1 MSEEH
6 GTVKKAGWGC
16 FGCGLGLLISMLLVC
31 GSIVLGLVWIGSMI
45 PGETAHGSSSPDD
58 PDSLEEE
65 YVTGKHNEKSKIAV
79 VNVRGVIVSDED
91 SFDSH
96 IAHSRQICLRIRRA
110 ASDPDVKA
118 LIVNLNTPG
127 GEVVASDEIYMEIKR
142 FRKTGKPAVAMMN
155 TMAASGGYYVAC
167 GANKIVANRSTLT
180 GSIGVIISTVDVS
193 GLLDWAKV
201 KPEFYTS
208 GKMKAMLNPA
218 LPTTEE
224 EAKVVQTLVM
234 DIYSDFAGIV
244 SEARNIPLEK
254 ITKGELGDG
263 RVFDGKQALENGL
276 VDELGYFSTAEDA
289 ALELAKLTRDN
300 CCIERYKSS
309 SSLADF
315 LGLFGVKAQPVTF
328 NSLLSGTNVVLPKAG
343 CPYYLATGL

>member
-1 MSEEH
+1 MSSNSS
-6 GTVKKAGWGC
+6 G
-16 FGCGLGLLISMLLVC
+16 GLLRGCLIAFGVFMVVCLLGFIALFVCIGVVAGAISES
-31 GSIVLGLVWIGSMI
+31 GAAF
-45 PGETAHGSSSPDD
+45 TSSSADFTTEFV
-58 PDSLEEE
+58 S
-65 YVTGKHNEKSKIAV
+65 GNEAAENRIAV
-79 VNVRGVIVSDED
+79 IDVKGTITSDAESFGESIANSKDIVKL
-91 SFDSH
+91 
-96 IAHSRQICLRIRRA
+96 IRA
-110 ASDPDVKA
+110 AKDDDSVKA
-118 LIVNLNTPG
+118 IIIDLDTPG
-127 GEVVASDEIYMEIKR
+127 GEVTASDEIYHELKLCE
-142 FRKTGKPAVAMMN
+142 KPVVAMMN
-155 TMAASGGYYVAC
+155 SMAASGGYYVAC
-167 GANKIVANRSTLT
+167 GADRIVANRSTLT

-289 ALELAKLTRDN
+289 ALELANLTRDN
-300 CCIERYKSS
+300 CCIERYKNN
-309 SSLADF
+309 SSLADI

-328 NSLLSGTNVVLPKAG
+328 NSLLSGTNIVLPKAG
-343 CPYYLATGL
+343 CPYYLYTGF

>member
-1 MSEEH
+1 MSSNSSGGFLRGCLIAVGVFVVLGFLGFLALFSFAAVIVGAIGESGAAFKTASDDYTTEFIS
-6 GTVKKAGWGC
+6 GTADATSRIAVIDVKGTITSDAET
-16 FGCGLGLLISMLLVC
+16 FGESIANSK
-31 GSIVLGLVWIGSMI
+31 SIVKLI
-45 PGETAHGSSSPDD
+45 
-58 PDSLEEE
+58 
-65 YVTGKHNEKSKIAV
+65 
-79 VNVRGVIVSDED
+79 
-91 SFDSH
+91 
-96 IAHSRQICLRIRRA
+96 RA
-110 ASDPDVKA
+110 AKDDDSVKA
-118 LIVNLNTPG
+118 IIIDLDTPG
-127 GEVVASDEIYMEIKR
+127 GEVTASDEIYHELKLCE
-142 FRKTGKPAVAMMN
+142 KPVVAMMN

-167 GANKIVANRSTLT
+167 GADRIVANRSTLT

-263 RVFDGKQALENGL
+263 RIFDGKQALENGL

-289 ALELAKLTRDN
+289 ALKLAGLTRDN
-300 CCIERYKSS
+300 CCIERYKTST
-309 SSLADF
+309 SLADL
-315 LGLFGVKAQPVTF
+315 LGMFGVKAQPVTF

-343 CPYYLATGL
+343 CPYYLVTGL

>member
-1 MSEEH
+1 MSSNSSGGFLRGCLIAFGVFLVVCFLGFLAIFSFAAVIVGAIGES
-6 GTVKKAGWGC
+6 GTAFKTASDDYTTE
-16 FGCGLGLLISMLLVC
+16 FIS
-31 GSIVLGLVWIGSMI
+31 GNADAESR
-45 PGETAHGSSSPDD
+45 
-58 PDSLEEE
+58 
-65 YVTGKHNEKSKIAV
+65 IAV
-79 VNVRGVIVSDED
+79 IDVKGTITSDAESFGESIANSKNIVKL
-91 SFDSH
+91 
-96 IAHSRQICLRIRRA
+96 IRA
-110 ASDPDVKA
+110 AKEDDSVKA
-118 LIVNLNTPG
+118 IIIDLDTPG
-127 GEVVASDEIYMEIKR
+127 GEVTASDEIYHELKLC
-142 FRKTGKPAVAMMN
+142 GKPVVAMMN

-167 GANKIVANRSTLT
+167 GADKIVANRSTLT

-289 ALELAKLTRDN
+289 ALKLAGLTRDN
-300 CCIERYKSS
+300 CAIERFKSN
-309 SSLADF
+309 SSLADL
-315 LGLFGVKAQPVTF
+315 LGMFGVKAQPVTF

>member
-1 MSEEH
+1 MSSNSSGGFLRGCLIVFGILFLV
-6 GTVKKAGWGC
+6 GTALSLVFVAFVG
-16 FGCGLGLLISMLLVC
+16 IIASSM
-31 GSIVLGLVWIGSMI
+31 GN
-45 PGETAHGSSSPDD
+45 A
-58 PDSLEEE
+58 
-65 YVTGKHNEKSKIAV
+65 
-79 VNVRGVIVSDED
+79 
-91 SFDSH
+91 SFDSKDYTVEFISGNSGAENR
-96 IAHSRQICLRIRRA
+96 IAVIDVKGEITSDSDSFGTSIANSNEIVKLIRA
-110 ASDPDVKA
+110 AVEDETVKA
-118 LIVNLNTPG
+118 IIIDLDTPG
-127 GEVVASDEIYMEIKR
+127 GEVTASDEIYHELKLCE
-142 FRKTGKPAVAMMN
+142 KPVVAMMN

-167 GANKIVANRSTLT
+167 GADRIVANRSTLT
-180 GSIGVIISTVDVS
+180 GSIGVIISTVDAS

-289 ALELAKLTRDN
+289 ALKLAGLTRDD
-300 CCIERYKSS
+300 CAIERFNSN
-309 SSLADF
+309 SSLADI
-315 LGLFGVKAQPVTF
+315 LGMFGVKAQPVTF
-328 NSLLSGTNVVLPKAG
+328 NSLLSGTNLVLPKAG
-343 CPYYLATGL
+343 CPYYLYMGF